1 MSIVKRQKRTY
12 TEEFKRDAIALVTE
26 QGYSAA
32 SAARSLGI
40 NDNLI
45 YKWRKDFEL
54 QESGFG
60 LFSVERE
67 ELKRLRKE
75 NKQLRMETEI
85 LKKASAYFAKEMK

>member
-1 MSIVKRQKRTY
+1 MSIEKRQKRTY
-12 TEEFKRDAIALVTE
+12 TEEFKRDAIALVKE

-32 SAARSLGI
+32 AAARSLGI

-45 YKWRKDFEL
+45 YKWKKDFEL
-54 QESGFG
+54 QECGVG
-60 LFSVERE
+60 LSSVERE

-85 LKKASAYFAKEMK
+85 LKKASA